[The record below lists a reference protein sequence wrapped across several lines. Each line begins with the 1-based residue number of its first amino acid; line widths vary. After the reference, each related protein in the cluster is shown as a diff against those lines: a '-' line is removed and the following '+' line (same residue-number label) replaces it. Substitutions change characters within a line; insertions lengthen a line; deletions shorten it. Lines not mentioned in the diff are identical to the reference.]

1 MPLGKHHTHLV
12 LEAKDRTEHI
22 GIESGRIGF
31 GRLFGQRAGLAFGT
45 GVVDRH
51 VQTSKARDRLVDEIA
66 HVVLAAD
73 IRPHEFRI
81 GAESA
86 QLSDQCL
93 PGVVASTGDYDA
105 RTFLSECEGGRAADA
120 GKRARDEYD
129 WVGVQVLCPLG
140 D

>member
-1 MPLGKHHTHLV
+1 
-12 LEAKDRTEHI
+12 
-22 GIESGRIGF
+22 
-31 GRLFGQRAGLAFGT
+31 LFGQRAGLAFGT

-51 VQTSKARDRLVDEIA
+51 VQTSEARHGLVDEIA

-73 IRPHEFRI
+73 IGAHEFSL

-86 QLSDQCL
+86 QFSDLCL
-93 PGVVASTGDYDA
+93 PGIVASTGNYNA
-105 RTFLSECEGGRAADA
+105 RTFLSEREGGRAADA

-129 WVGVQVLCPLG
+129 WVGVHVLCPSS